1 MIFQLTD
8 PQTEEWTENNTVVIM
23 VIYLV
28 SAPAPKSQHR
38 ETKYEARPGNVSCNG
53 IPEQMEG
60 ICTWEVTGC
69 VWDRDLWDCCAV
81 LLLKSFIPANFFKS
95 WKENASDL
103 RAGASCKIILSESRD
118 CFSFMF
124 LLSPLLFI
132 PPLLL
137 AVKVSVSTEVSWIL
151 PRVLV
156 V

>member
-1 MIFQLTD
+1 
-8 PQTEEWTENNTVVIM
+8 M